1 MCIHEKK
8 FVPKLQPKK
17 LKFERRGV
25 CGGRGSNVHVENLKK
40 EKNPLKVSKLGP
52 EVLFNKKRILP
63 H

>member
-25 CGGRGSNVHVENLKK
+25 CGGGGQMCMWRTLKKKKNLESVKTGTRGSL
-40 EKNPLKVSKLGP
+40 
-52 EVLFNKKRILP
+52 
-63 H
+63 